1 MRLQALAPAK
11 VNLALFVGARG
22 DAGYH
27 RLVTLYES
35 ISLADR
41 LIAESLA
48 PGRPDEVVCP
58 GVRGENLV
66 VKALAALRQ
75 RGWGGPP
82 LRIQVIKRIPVAGGM
97 GGGSADAAAALRLAL
112 AFAPGPAGALESIAA
127 QLGADVPAQLQ
138 PGLALGTGFGELVT
152 RLEPLAEHAYAVVP
166 VDAQLATGA
175 VYAEADRLGLGRT
188 DFELEWLQGALADAT
203 TAVGVPVPEQS
214 EAPAREQSEAPAPE
228 LRVNDLQT
236 AATSLCPQTATALRR
251 LDEAGA
257 PLAMVSGSG
266 PTVFG
271 LCWGADA
278 RPAARELVQRLLA
291 RYPGA
296 TVAVPV
302 DAAFG
307 APSLL

>member
-11 VNLALFVGARG
+11 VNLALFMGTRG
-22 DAGYH
+22 EAGYH

-41 LIAESLA
+41 LIAESLE
-48 PGRPDEVVCP
+48 PSRHDEVVCP

-66 VKALAALRQ
+66 ARALAALRQ
-75 RGWGGPP
+75 EGWDGPP
-82 LRIQVIKRIPVAGGM
+82 LRIQIIKRIPVAGGM

-112 AFAPGPAGALESIAA
+112 AFAPGPADALEAIAA

-138 PGLALGTGFGELVT
+138 PGLALGTGLGERVT
-152 RLEPLAEHAYAVVP
+152 RLTPLAEHAYAVVP
-166 VDAQLATGA
+166 VDAQLATA
-175 VYAEADRLGLGRT
+175 DVYAEADRLGLGRT
-188 DFELEWLQGALADAT
+188 DLELERLQGALEDAT
-203 TAVGVPVPEQS
+203 LQG
-214 EAPAREQSEAPAPE
+214 APE

-236 AATSLCPQTATALRR
+236 AATSLCPQTVTALRR

-257 PLAMVSGSG
+257 PTAMVSGSG

-278 RPAARELVQRLLA
+278 RPAATELIQRLVT

-302 DAAFG
+302 DAGFG
-307 APSLL
+307 APRLL